1 MSGYRRL
8 ISYIYEYEGEEKGK
22 NVGFVKLEAKNGQCR
37 MNINVKNIYVGG
49 NPIGVYLLGK
59 QGQRSFLGNMF
70 VRGGVGEFRAVLD
83 SENVE
88 GSGNDLDTYYGLTVH
103 DIKNPWRAYTTVWED
118 VPGELDG
125 TEDRKEDRKPEEK
138 TDVERGPIAL
148 EILPGGL
155 GNVPIPVTGSIAE
168 EIEAALAMEEE
179 RNGVRTAEIVDD
191 VEPICDEMPV
201 CPASESDD
209 PSEEIRPDI
218 ESVRAA
224 ESVRSD
230 TGAFR
235 TAESVRSDTGA
246 FCSAESVRSETGIAR
261 QTEPAAASESVQSP
275 ELENPELLQYLQDS
289 EGSAADPEQL
299 WEELRK
305 SYPKI
310 QPFAYGEGS
319 EVLTVRPQD
328 IGRLPREN
336 WVYGNN
342 SFLLHGYYNFRY
354 LILARLENPNG
365 KPRYLLGVPGHYY
378 SNEKYMAT
386 MFGFPHFVL
395 SKKQPPNDGR
405 FGYWYT
411 DIKMR

>member
-1 MSGYRRL
+1 MSDYRRL
-8 ISYIYEYEGEEKGK
+8 ISYIYGYEGEEKGK
-22 NVGFVKLEAKNGQCR
+22 NVGFVTLESRNGQCR
-37 MNINVKNIYVGG
+37 LNVSVKNIYVGG

-59 QGQRSFLGNMF
+59 GGQRSFLGNIF
-70 VRGGVGEFRAVLD
+70 VRGGVGEFRIVLD
-83 SENVE
+83 SNNVE
-88 GSGNDLDTYYGLTVH
+88 GSGNRLDTYYGLTVH
-103 DIKNPWRAYTTVWED
+103 DIKNPWRSYTTVWED
-118 VPGELDG
+118 VSEGLDG
-125 TEDRKEDRKPEEK
+125 AEKVKAESK
-138 TDVERGPIAL
+138 TDVEKGPIAL

-155 GNVPIPVTGSIAE
+155 GHVPIPAAGCIAE
-168 EIEAALAMEEE
+168 EIEAALAKEEE
-179 RNGVRTAEIVDD
+179 RNGVRTAEIVDH
-191 VEPICDEMPV
+191 VETVCDEMPV
-201 CPASESDD
+201 CPEVEPADTSAEV
-209 PSEEIRPDI
+209 RPDV
-218 ESVRAA
+218 ESVHVA
-224 ESVRSD
+224 
-230 TGAFR
+230 
-235 TAESVRSDTGA
+235 
-246 FCSAESVRSETGIAR
+246 
-261 QTEPAAASESVQSP
+261 ESVQSP
-275 ELENPELLQYLQDS
+275 ELENPEVLQYLQDS
-289 EGSAADPEQL
+289 EGSTTDPEQL
-299 WEELRK
+299 WEELRR

-354 LILARLENPNG
+354 LILARLENANG

-386 MFGFPHFVL
+386 MFGFPNFVL